1 MRDLTAV
8 KDALKNHQI
17 ELPSWAFGNSG
28 TRFKVFGQPGVPRNP
43 YEKADDAAQVHRYT
57 GVAPVMAVHIPW
69 DKVDD
74 YAALSAH
81 ARDNGIRIGAVNS
94 NVFQDDDYM
103 LGSVCNPDPKVRKKA
118 LAHLLDCV
126 DIMDATGSRDLKLW
140 FADGT
145 NYPGQDDIAA
155 RQDRMAEALAAVYAR
170 LGDGQRMLLEYKLF
184 EPSFYTTDVP
194 DWGTALLHCL
204 ALGDKAQ
211 VVVDTGHH
219 APGVNIEFIVA
230 MLLKA
235 GKLGGFDFNSRFYA
249 DDDLMVGAADPF
261 QLFRIMHEVVKA
273 GALYPGQPTGIT
285 ATGATAQDGTAAAQ
299 DGTAAAQDGTA
310 AAQDGTAAAQA
321 SGPGVAFMLD
331 QCHNI
336 EPKIPAQIR
345 SVMNVQESVAK
356 ALLVDAAALRD
367 AQLAGDVLA
376 ANAVLM
382 DAYNTDVRPLLAEL
396 REESG
401 LAPDPV
407 KAYLASGYAEKIV
420 SERIGGTAASW
431 GA

>member
-28 TRFKVFGQPGVPRNP
+28 TRFKVFGQPGVPRTP
-43 YEKADDAAQVHRYT
+43 YEKASDAAQVHKYT
-57 GVAPVMAVHIPW
+57 GVAPSMAVHIPW
-69 DKVDD
+69 DRVDD
-74 YAALSAH
+74 YAALAAH
-81 ARDNGIRIGAVNS
+81 AKSNGIRVGTVNA
-94 NVFQDDDYM
+94 NVFQDDDYK
-103 LGSVCNPDPKVRKKA
+103 LGSVCNPDQKVRKKA
-118 LAHLLDCV
+118 LDHLLDCV
-126 DIMDATGSRDLKLW
+126 DIMDEIGSRDLKLW

-145 NYPGQDDIAA
+145 NYPGQDDIGA
-155 RQDRMAEALAAVYAR
+155 RQDRLAEALAAVYGR
-170 LGDGQRMLLEYKLF
+170 LGPGQRMLLEYKLF

-194 DWGTALLHCL
+194 DWGTSLLHCQ
-204 ALGDKAQ
+204 ALGPRAM

-230 MLLKA
+230 LLLKA
-235 GKLGGFDFNSRFYA
+235 GRLGGFDFNSRFYA

-261 QLFRIMHEVVKA
+261 QLFRITHEVVKA
-273 GALYPGQPTGIT
+273 GALAP
-285 ATGATAQDGTAAAQ
+285 AA
-299 DGTAAAQDGTA
+299 
-310 AAQDGTAAAQA
+310 
-321 SGPGVAFMLD
+321 GVAFMLD

-345 SVMNVQESVAK
+345 SVMNVQEATAK
-356 ALLVDAAALRD
+356 ALLIDAEALRE

-376 ANAVLM
+376 ANAAVM
-382 DAYNTDVRPLLAEL
+382 DAYNTDVRPLLAGL
-396 REESG
+396 REEMG

-407 KAYLASGYAEKIV
+407 SAYLASGYGEKIIA
-420 SERIGGTAASW
+420 ERTGGSPAGW